1 LTELKAKIEETEDAQ
16 HGRYL
21 VFMIGNVNFGIEI
34 RTISEIIG
42 MQPITRLPEVPKS
55 VKGIINLRGKIIP
68 VIDMQLKFNIEPQ
81 EYGDRTCIIVI
92 ELKEL
97 SAGLIVDRM
106 KEVLSIQDEEVSPPP
121 GKKTG
126 AQNRFISG
134 IGKSDKKVILLLDCE
149 KLFLEEEIQN
159 IKSSIDKEEK

>member
-1 LTELKAKIEETEDAQ
+1 
-16 HGRYL
+16 
-21 VFMIGNVNFGIEI
+21 V
-34 RTISEIIG
+34 
-42 MQPITRLPEVPKS
+42 
-55 VKGIINLRGKIIP
+55 
-68 VIDMQLKFNIEPQ
+68 
-81 EYGDRTCIIVI
+81 
-92 ELKEL
+92 KEL